1 MRVRE
6 ILAGLFLAASL
17 GGTPGEGA
25 TLHLS
30 VPSEGECLLAAT
42 RDLYVLGT
50 LDRQG
55 RSPSQEPLDLR
66 VRLFRLGEAAALRTV
81 TASVDATGLTPRG
94 AVRVDY
100 LKDLAARKLGN
111 LYAPSD
117 DPVLRCPPP
126 DLLGDP
132 SVPGS
137 LEDPRNKGV
146 VTEHTFAALLQGG
159 VTGDFDTAYR
169 RVLSRDLEEGT
180 YRLLVEAL
188 DRSGS
193 VAASADR
200 ILRLGTVPDKVLARF
215 SPPEHLAAVTAFAAA
230 RGYRIYRD
238 PFPGYWDCGSPSSPE
253 PLRGE
258 APYFAEILPRWR
270 ANDALEYRG
279 GRVHGV
285 IYNISPGSTSQA
297 VEIGSLAATGRLETA
312 FIPYHYDIGE
322 VALSA
327 DRGDGVPVRRVGV
340 LVPFAS
346 GDRLV
351 LTRAEIRGDGITP
364 LPESDGICSP
374 DETVPRVDWT
384 VSDGVQARARQMV
397 SLFGVVPPIQPA
409 SGDVRALPDGSYGVD
424 NRIAVLRTR
433 VFDGDRLVL
442 SRDLAIGLVRLRGG
456 RVLPSLYEFRKDLSL
471 PVSLDGRVLQVRLEG
486 LDARGNRVAGTEESF
501 PLRVGDRGSGGCDVG
516 TSSPLLGLLLAG
528 GLLRRRRKARRTP

>member
-1 MRVRE
+1 MRARG

-42 RDLYVLGT
+42 RDLYILGT

-132 SVPGS
+132 SIPGS

-188 DRSGS
+188 GRSGS

-279 GRVHGV
+279 G
-285 IYNISPGSTSQA
+285 
-297 VEIGSLAATGRLETA
+297 TGPRGDLQHQ
-312 FIPYHYDIGE
+312 PRQH
-322 VALSA
+322 LP
-327 DRGDGVPVRRVGV
+327 DRGDREPGGDG
-340 LVPFAS
+340 AA
-346 GDRLV
+346 GDRLH
-351 LTRAEIRGDGITP
+351 P
-364 LPESDGICSP
+364 LP
-374 DETVPRVDWT
+374 
-384 VSDGVQARARQMV
+384 
-397 SLFGVVPPIQPA
+397 
-409 SGDVRALPDGSYGVD
+409 
-424 NRIAVLRTR
+424 LRH
-433 VFDGDRLVL
+433 
-442 SRDLAIGLVRLRGG
+442 RGG
-456 RVLPSLYEFRKDLSL
+456 GPERGP
-471 PVSLDGRVLQVRLEG
+471 GR
-486 LDARGNRVAGTEESF
+486 
-501 PLRVGDRGSGGCDVG
+501 RGSRSVGSGCWCPSPPG
-516 TSSPLLGLLLAG
+516 TGWC
-528 GLLRRRRKARRTP
+528 